1 MVYECE
7 TLKLCHNLTEK
18 GEFEYHKLLDYYAD
32 QILFENKYPLFSK
45 IMKIMN
51 FFKIKIRIIEKIY
64 DKMIEEIKNGKI

>member
-32 QILFENKYPLFSK
+32 
-45 IMKIMN
+45 
-51 FFKIKIRIIEKIY
+51 
-64 DKMIEEIKNGKI
+64 